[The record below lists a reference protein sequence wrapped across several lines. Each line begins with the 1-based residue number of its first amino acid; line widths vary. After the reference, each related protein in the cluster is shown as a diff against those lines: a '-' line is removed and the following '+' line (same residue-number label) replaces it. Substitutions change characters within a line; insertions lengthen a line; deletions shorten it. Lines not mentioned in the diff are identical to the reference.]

1 VRRLKTRLA
10 SSGSSFRAVF
20 ANPNLRWLELAWMAS
35 IFGHYAYL
43 IAVSIYAYDVGGE
56 AAVGLVFLARL
67 LPAALAAPFAGML
80 GDRFRRERVLLATNL
95 TRFTLVTAAAIGV
108 LAGAEPLLVYVLAI
122 AATIANTPFRSAQ
135 AALTP
140 SLARS
145 PSELTAANAVAS
157 GIDSLALFGGPALAG
172 LLVAVTSAGGVFLI
186 TASLILVSALLV
198 LLVRTEVAERPRGE
212 LEGSTIASEALAG
225 FRTLAKHPSLR
236 VMVGL
241 ITAQTTIAG
250 AVQVYI
256 VVASVELLGFGNAG
270 VGYLNAAI
278 GVGAF
283 IGAVGALSLTGARRL
298 SPAFLVGL
306 SFWGYPL
313 IVLGLWQSAPLSLL
327 LFSLIGVGNAISS
340 VAGYT
345 LIQRSVPDEVL
356 ARVFGVIQMLVMA
369 SMGVGAALAP
379 VLISLLGIEG
389 ALIATGAILPALVVV
404 SWISVSRIDAAAEP
418 PKPDELRVLTS
429 VPIFAPLPGTS
440 LESLATRLVPLR
452 VDPDTVIVREGDAG
466 DRFYIVAEG
475 EVEVTQYG
483 RTISELRNG
492 GFFGEI
498 ALLRDVPRTAT
509 VTAKTN
515 AVLYAL
521 DRDDFLSAVTGHPQ
535 SAEAAETVMSARLAG
550 PAALGSSV
558 TD

>member
-1 VRRLKTRLA
+1 
-10 SSGSSFRAVF
+10 
-20 ANPNLRWLELAWMAS
+20 
-35 IFGHYAYL
+35 
-43 IAVSIYAYDVGGE
+43 
-56 AAVGLVFLARL
+56 
-67 LPAALAAPFAGML
+67 
-80 GDRFRRERVLLATNL
+80 
-95 TRFTLVTAAAIGV
+95 
-108 LAGAEPLLVYVLAI
+108 
-122 AATIANTPFRSAQ
+122 
-135 AALTP
+135 
-140 SLARS
+140 
-145 PSELTAANAVAS
+145 
-157 GIDSLALFGGPALAG
+157 
-172 LLVAVTSAGGVFLI
+172 
-186 TASLILVSALLV
+186 
-198 LLVRTEVAERPRGE
+198 
-212 LEGSTIASEALAG
+212 
-225 FRTLAKHPSLR
+225 
-236 VMVGL
+236 
-241 ITAQTTIAG
+241 
-250 AVQVYI
+250 
-256 VVASVELLGFGNAG
+256 
-270 VGYLNAAI
+270 
-278 GVGAF
+278 
-283 IGAVGALSLTGARRL
+283 
-298 SPAFLVGL
+298 VGL

-418 PKPDELRVLTS
+418 PRPDELRVLTS

>member
-418 PKPDELRVLTS
+418 PRPDELRVLTS